1 MKKFINSE
9 SAVSEAVSFILT
21 LSIVIV
27 STAIVYFG
35 GTPLLD
41 KTEKNA
47 HFQEMENSFLFLS
60 ENIEKVGYDRAPIRT
75 TELAIKGGSMTIS
88 HDSVITIGDDSY
100 SLGSIEY
107 IFEDKTVAFENG
119 GIWTK
124 YPNGA
129 VIIVSKP
136 YFSTGSITTIPALEF
151 SGEYWIAGEG
161 IIRIN
166 AKTLS
171 SSMNPVQA
179 VNGTVPVMINSSYY
193 KGWAEYLEDIG
204 AKNITIY
211 DANNTVSSNFTT
223 ESVNVDVT
231 NMQIEIREG

>member
-75 TELAIKGGSMTIS
+75 TELAIKGGSMTVAHNS
-88 HDSVITIGDDSY
+88 MITIGDDSY

-129 VIIVSKP
+129 VIIISKP
-136 YFSTGSITTIPALEF
+136 YFSTGNITTIPALEF
-151 SGEYWIAGEG
+151 SGEYWVAGEG
-161 IIRIN
+161 IVRIN

-171 SSMNPVQA
+171 SSMIPVPA

-204 AKNITIY
+204 AKNITID

-223 ESVNVDVT
+223 KSVNVDST